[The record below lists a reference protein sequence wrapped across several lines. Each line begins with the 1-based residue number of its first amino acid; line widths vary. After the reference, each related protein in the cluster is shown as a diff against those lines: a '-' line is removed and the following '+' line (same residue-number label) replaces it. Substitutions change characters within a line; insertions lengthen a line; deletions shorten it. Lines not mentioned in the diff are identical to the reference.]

1 MSKPKILTKA
11 KKSATKKQEATA
23 KENFE
28 KAAASAGLS
37 RKELKAKLDRLGE
50 MVDNGNWDLAYD
62 IIAGFNDAWLFE
74 ALLAGAKVQSDGT
87 LEPGKELKRFKK
99 HSQIVTLVAIAH
111 LPEGVRVDESLDPN
125 ANIAVDINETNLEL
139 LGQLTPRLPNLRAA
153 SIILERIHGM
163 SLEALEAV
171 QSIAKHQGNFLLR
184 VNSLSDE
191 EAKALATHEGEL
203 TLNGLQSLSDSPGH
217 IALAKKLAHQN
228 SEGIFLW
235 HLFSLSDGAAEALAE
250 HKGYL
255 SLDCLENLSD
265 EAAKSLAKH
274 KGFLTLGL
282 GFLSDEAAEALAM
295 HEGQLSLYRLT
306 SLGDEAAKALAR
318 HKGDL
323 YLSSLDFI
331 SDEAAKTLAEHQGRL
346 KFNSKVK
353 MLFKKAVTW
362 KCGTWKGD
370 FWTRKP

>member
-1 MSKPKILTKA
+1 MSKQKILTKA

-28 KAAASAGLS
+28 KVAASAGLS
-37 RKELKAKLDRLGE
+37 HKELKAKLDRLGE
-50 MVDNGNWDLAYD
+50 MVNNGNWDLAYD
-62 IIAGFNDAWLFE
+62 ILAGFNDAWLFE

-99 HSQIVTLVAIAH
+99 HSQIVMLVAIAH

-139 LGQLTPRLPNLRAA
+139 LGRLAPRLPNLRAA

-191 EAKALATHEGEL
+191 EAKVLAIHEGEL
-203 TLNGLQSLSDSPGH
+203 SLEGLQSLSDSPGH
-217 IALAKKLAHQN
+217 IALAQKLAHQN
-228 SEGIFLW
+228 CGGIYLY
-235 HLFSLSDGAAEALAE
+235 SLES
-250 HKGYL
+250 
-255 SLDCLENLSD
+255 LSD
-265 EAAKSLAKH
+265 EAAKALAQHNGDLSLDQLESLSDDAVKALAKH
-274 KGFLTLGL
+274 KRHLSLGL
-282 GFLSDEAAEALAM
+282 RSLSDDAAEALAM
-295 HEGQLSLYRLT
+295 HEGHLSLHLLL
-306 SLGDEAAKALAR
+306 SLSDEAAKALAK

-323 YLSSLDFI
+323 FLSSLDFI
-331 SDEAAKTLAEHQGRL
+331 SDEAAKTLAEHQGRI
-346 KFNSKVK
+346 KFNSEVK
-353 MLFKKAVTW
+353 RLFKKAVTW
-362 KCGTWKGD
+362 KCGTWKED